1 MDNLMSEAVP
11 NWGSMWRE
19 GKFECIS
26 TSDAEV
32 NEKRDGTLHDAYLGF
47 MPLSE
52 CNPLHLRGLHSLKKA
67 NLWNCIRTTV
77 QVR

>member
-1 MDNLMSEAVP
+1 MDNLMSEAVT

-32 NEKRDGTLHDAYLGF
+32 NEKRDGTLHDAYLRV

-52 CNPLHLRGLHSLKKA
+52 
-67 NLWNCIRTTV
+67 
-77 QVR
+77 